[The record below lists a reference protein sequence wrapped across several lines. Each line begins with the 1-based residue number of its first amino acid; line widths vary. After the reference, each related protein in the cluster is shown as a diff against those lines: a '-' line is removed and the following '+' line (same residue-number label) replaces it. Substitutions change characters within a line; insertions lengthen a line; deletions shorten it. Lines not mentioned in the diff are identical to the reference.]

1 METAKHVLGN
11 HFKLEETL
19 LKTKTKTTKY
29 VVDNNF
35 GTGGNALSK
44 TNTKNM
50 SLAIIW
56 NRRKSKH
63 PKGRYVG
70 MSLNTKIFSLN
81 LSTLFGPDVHKGRRG
96 LLMI

>member
-1 METAKHVLGN
+1 MTLETAKHVLGN

-50 SLAIIW
+50 SLAIILSW
-56 NRRKSKH
+56 WKSKH
-63 PKGRYVG
+63 PKGRYIG
-70 MSLNTKIFSLN
+70 WNMAE
-81 LSTLFGPDVHKGRRG
+81 TLVKTF
-96 LLMI
+96 